1 MGATGLLTFIIAI
14 ATLTPVA
21 HGAPPTNV
29 LQLFQPLQA
38 FQCQDLTISWQGGV
52 PDYNLTI
59 ISDHVEEFSGISGT
73 TFQWLVDV
81 PSGSPVAVSLMD
93 STGTSTDSPLFQVAN
108 GSGTSNSCLQPSSA
122 VTSSVAS
129 VVSSA
134 SPPKST
140 VPVITSTPTLLSGA
154 SSAPSLP
161 AGAVAGIALEAALLL
176 LAIAGLLVLFVLD
189 RKDRVRR
196 SREASPIG
204 AQSFWIPV
212 RRNLTNGNIALVLDL
227 LESPRGLTPNPW
239 RASQSTAAAS
249 LAPQASAKRIA
260 ELREV
265 KRGAT
270 VRSVASHTATIQSSA
285 PTPTEATVVHTSPTL
300 AVESSPPPSIRFG
313 AMGEVRWKNLPQS
326 TAQLDSLDVSSSA
339 LGAE

>member
-189 RKDRVRR
+189 RKDRVWR

-204 AQSFWIPV
+204 VQSF
-212 RRNLTNGNIALVLDL
+212 
-227 LESPRGLTPNPW
+227 
-239 RASQSTAAAS
+239 
-249 LAPQASAKRIA
+249 
-260 ELREV
+260 
-265 KRGAT
+265 
-270 VRSVASHTATIQSSA
+270 
-285 PTPTEATVVHTSPTL
+285 
-300 AVESSPPPSIRFG
+300 
-313 AMGEVRWKNLPQS
+313 
-326 TAQLDSLDVSSSA
+326 
-339 LGAE
+339 